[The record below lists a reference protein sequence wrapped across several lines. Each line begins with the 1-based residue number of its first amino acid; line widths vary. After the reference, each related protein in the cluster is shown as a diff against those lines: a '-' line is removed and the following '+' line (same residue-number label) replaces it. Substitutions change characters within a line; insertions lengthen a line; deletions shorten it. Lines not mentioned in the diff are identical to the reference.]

1 MIFRNTHRM
10 PVEVHELGQAK
21 TRCDAERSATT
32 ARLEGLQ
39 AERDQLRQQVLA
51 MEGELSVLRAEKEL
65 REAAQGL

>member
-1 MIFRNTHRM
+1 HEAECKRM
-10 PVEVHELGQAK
+10 RVEVHELGQAK
-21 TRCDAERSATT
+21 TRSDAERSATT
-32 ARLEGLQ
+32 ARLETLQ